1 MGRIYHTYA
10 MLCLDFD
17 LFHNANQQ
25 MYPAAKE
32 AAEGLQT
39 KVRMTSQLLKASKVM
54 SYSPPLLTNL
64 NPAWSLTPI
73 PGEKKIWCRVT
84 QIECPC
90 SISTLLVLPA
100 CKT

>member
-1 MGRIYHTYA
+1 

-64 NPAWSLTPI
+64 NPALSLIPI
-73 PGEKKIWCRVT
+73 P
-84 QIECPC
+84 
-90 SISTLLVLPA
+90 
-100 CKT
+100 